1 MANLSIYTRA
11 PKRISITLAM
21 QPYEQLQKRSDWE
34 GRSLSNLAAY
44 LLEQAL
50 SEFERSRDGVKP

>member
-11 PKRISITLAM
+11 PRRISITLPM

-44 LLEQAL
+44 LLEKAL
-50 SEFERSRDGVKP
+50 TEFERQQEGK